1 MPIIV
6 KGAKLTDELM
16 ASIKEVASNVKEL
29 FSLKFLS
36 NVRETEKGV
45 EIPCGYHR
53 FFAAIQEK
61 HSNAEIVSP
70 DQVVLRQVFLD
81 RNRAFFAR
89 FKEQNADY
97 LKSDKNALLVISSA
111 PGGVMDSEKVI
122 TFLTKTFS
130 KITPAKDHK
139 FKITAKYQ
147 VLDAIREK
155 VEADALKDGSGASVK
170 DRCAMMAIR
179 FVKGRVPQRGTR
191 VAVVVPVS
199 DIEKIFNDLLA
210 DGYFERVP
218 SIKFINLE
226 ERRKRAQERREKL
239 DSAGE
244 GSAAAASNK
253 KKGPNEAAGRAKDK
267 TGADK
272 VDQPGSQ
279 SRRGGQGDKQN
290 VTKRRPAD
298 GKRLPKFLKV
308 ANVPSGVTF
317 DDIKGSLN
325 ESEHASIL
333 KAIAESHLQ
342 KPRRPDSSV
351 ISFFCTEENG
361 KILMEAFSN
370 MDIDGSKLSVTL
382 EEAR

>member
-6 KGAKLTDELM
+6 KGAKLTDEFM
-16 ASIKEVASNVKEL
+16 ASIKEVAGNVREL
-29 FSLKFLS
+29 FSRKFLS

-45 EIPCGYHR
+45 EIPCGYHK
-53 FFAAIQEK
+53 FFSAIQEK
-61 HSNAEIVSP
+61 HSNAELVSP
-70 DQVVLRQVFLD
+70 DQIVLRQVFVE
-81 RNRAFFAR
+81 RNKAFFAR

-97 LKSDKNALLVISSA
+97 LKSDKNALLVVSSA
-111 PGGVMDSEKVI
+111 PDGIIDSEKVI
-122 TFLTKTFS
+122 AFLTKTFS

-179 FVKGRVPQRGTR
+179 FVEGRAPQRGTR

-199 DIEKIFNDLLA
+199 DVEKIFNSLLA

-226 ERRKRAQERREKL
+226 ERRKRAQERRERL
-239 DSAGE
+239 DSAGD
-244 GSAAAASNK
+244 GSAASDK
-253 KKGPNEAAGRAKDK
+253 KKKPSEAAGRAKDK
-267 TGADK
+267 AGTDK
-272 VDQPGSQ
+272 ADQPGSQ
-279 SRRGGQGDKQN
+279 SRRGAQGDKQSSKK
-290 VTKRRPAD
+290 KRAAD
-298 GKRLPKFLKV
+298 GKRLPSFLKV

-325 ESEHASIL
+325 ENEHASIL

-342 KPRRPDSSV
+342 RPRRPDSSV